1 MQANPA
7 IKVQHHLTDFDKI
20 KGHMMSKVISPVHI
34 GLEICKPVKDTPIV
48 NLADKLIL
56 GALDQTFGIYATEPA
71 FI

>member
-7 IKVQHHLTDFDKI
+7 IKVQHHLSDFDKI
-20 KGHMMSKVISPVHI
+20 KGHMRSKVINPVHI
-34 GLEICKPVKDTPIV
+34 GPEICKPMKDTPIV

-56 GALDQTFGIYATEPA
+56 GALDQTFVIYSTNPT